1 MVNGLLILI
10 LIVVLVVIILVIWLI
25 MWLISRSKGKIQIV
39 LDNYNFSP
47 GDTISGKLNLKIK
60 KPIQSKALTIRL
72 IGEKIQSN
80 NINLNSRQ
88 GNYPSNSTNYQRI
101 FDFSEP
107 IEGPKEFQPNQEL
120 NYDFKIKIPQNLIKS
135 PQLTGVL
142 GAIESLSMINTM
154 VKWYLIADL
163 DIPGIDISNKIQI
176 NIG

>member
-1 MVNGLLILI
+1 MQAGLLGTDWMPPL
-10 LIVVLVVIILVIWLI
+10 L
-25 MWLISRSKGKIQIV
+25 RYFDKFQ
-39 LDNYNFSP
+39 
-47 GDTISGKLNLKIK
+47 
-60 KPIQSKALTIRL
+60 
-72 IGEKIQSN
+72 
-80 NINLNSRQ
+80 
-88 GNYPSNSTNYQRI
+88 YQRI